1 VEVAISV
8 KAAILCLLGISV
20 GAAAPSSALLY
31 TEAPQYDPQATLGGG
46 ERFPGGAV
54 VKVLS
59 GGTSRLLAPS
69 LAVSA
74 DAALSPDARTVL
86 IAAKEKT
93 GQPWQ
98 IWEVPLAGG
107 TPRQVTFGAEDSIRP
122 FYAAEQKL
130 VYARKTA
137 RGFQIEIAP
146 LAGGSAL
153 RLTYL
158 AGNFLPD
165 GILRDGRVL
174 FEAAFPAAFPVTPAA
189 VRDLYTVYAD
199 GTGVE
204 TRRCD
209 HGPDRHSAAEMA
221 SGDTDLPDRHGAGA
235 VHFGARRTVGAGAA
249 EGAVHGSGSGDRRRR
264 VAGGVSRG
272 RGGRVLDL
280 PFPAAGGGAAGEGGR
295 AERLPAGAGARP
307 AGASVSPLQPGR
319 SRGSQSAVPELLCF
333 ENGADA
339 EGLGGGSAGVVDE
352 PERGSGGDLG
362 KAPVEA
368 DGSFYVQA
376 PSETPLRFELLDRAG
391 KTVAAEKGWFWARRG
406 EQRVC
411 VGCHAGPERA
421 PENRGPAGAL
431 AYPEAGGHG
440 ETGRLGEGARH
451 GSWGDIKVSQRRK
464 ANHPPHH
471 LEKPYFAC

>member
-1 VEVAISV
+1 MEVAISV

-221 SGDTDLPDRHGAGA
+221 SGDTIFQTGTGLARFTSARAGQLELTLPKGQYMGPVAETDSGEWQAAYRAGGEDAYWICRFGPRAAGQPVKVAGPNAYQPAPVRVRPAVPYHPSSLGDR
-235 VHFGARRTVGAGAA
+235 
-249 EGAVHGSGSGDRRRR
+249 EGAN
-264 VAGGVSRG
+264 
-272 RGGRVLDL
+272 
-280 PFPAAGGGAAGEGGR
+280 
-295 AERLPAGAGARP
+295 
-307 AGASVSPLQPGR
+307 
-319 SRGSQSAVPELLCF
+319 LLCLNSYVSKT
-333 ENGADA
+333 ERVPKGSVA
-339 EGLGGGSAGVVDE
+339 EVRVWSMNL
-352 PERGSGGDLG
+352 SGEAVAIG

-368 DGSFYVQA
+368 DGSFYVQT
-376 PSETPLRFELLDRAG
+376 PSEAPLRFELLDRAG
-391 KTVAAEKGWFWARRG
+391 KTLAAEKGWFWARRG

-421 PENRGPAGAL
+421 PENAAPQVLLHTQKPVVMGKPA
-431 AYPEAGGHG
+431 
-440 ETGRLGEGARH
+440 
-451 GSWGDIKVSQRRK
+451 D
-464 ANHPPHH
+464 
-471 LEKPYFAC
+471 